1 MEEIQITRKLPS
13 LSITTSNPPATL
25 IPNEYVRPSFYRDAD
40 LAGERTGELLDLKDP
55 PTCILYPDD
64 YAALGG
70 INEIRERGL
79 RIPEDISV
87 AGYDGINIAQV
98 LEPRLTT
105 LCQDTA
111 AIGRIAAERLIELIE
126 HPKTTVIEKYT
137 VDGTLFK
144 GASVKT
150 VYPPRGFK

>member
-1 MEEIQITRKLPS
+1 M
-13 LSITTSNPPATL
+13 
-25 IPNEYVRPSFYRDAD
+25 
-40 LAGERTGELLDLKDP
+40 
-55 PTCILYPDD
+55 
-64 YAALGG
+64 GG

-98 LEPRLTT
+98 LEPKLTT

-137 VDGTLFK
+137 VDGTLLK
-144 GASVKT
+144 EL
-150 VYPPRGFK
+150 P

>member
-1 MEEIQITRKLPS
+1 M
-13 LSITTSNPPATL
+13 
-25 IPNEYVRPSFYRDAD
+25 
-40 LAGERTGELLDLKDP
+40 
-55 PTCILYPDD
+55 
-64 YAALGG
+64 GG

-98 LEPRLTT
+98 LEPKLTT

-144 GASVKT
+144 GASGENFVSIKKFQ
-150 VYPPRGFK
+150 VVIKKIKRYN